1 MEKLCQIPFYDYP
14 KSSATETL
22 NRPFNPSSLFV
33 KQRGGQALN
42 PAFFPRQLS
51 CRQE

>member
-1 MEKLCQIPFYDYP
+1 LTKFLTSPITLRTLCQIHFYDYP

-33 KQRGGQALN
+33 KQHGGQ
-42 PAFFPRQLS
+42 
-51 CRQE
+51 E